1 MDSKSYEALPATIY
15 NLGSCAARYLDFTR
29 EELWARMSTP
39 LRHKA
44 VQIPVFLVNEAQMD
58 ILYPPERRKVIDP
71 ENAKDWR
78 ERRRNSDDPP
88 KWQDLDPPSPDE
100 KDPDPSSPKGKGP
113 SPSWSRY
120 ERFVAI
126 GLYVCNPKAPPEVI
140 EEAKC
145 KDGPSPTGVLGF
157 SEAEEAYI
165 RHEGPRI
172 YLCCERIVSVAE
184 EKGIDPNLVLD
195 KVYYHE
201 LGHALLKGVRCF
213 EKPEDDPY
221 LQTWG
226 RIIEESA
233 AEWISYVHFRG
244 RERLLFRKVL
254 MKDKPAEYRSC
265 VVFHRIPLFPLP
277 MAEPNN
283 WDENTQQGIRSG
295 LRKFYESWMD
305 QKFPWGTPGPGK
317 SFYEVW
323 MTQKYPWGMPGT
335 GILPLVEGTL
345 LEDWLK
351 GELFYKCE
359 QQEDLMVQQKRWIG
373 FLSLP
378 LWDAWV
384 AQRAFFLFF
393 GYPSWG
399 AMKVTT
405 NPKTL
410 IRNRALFTSF
420 MASLN
425 LSAWRAYKE
434 LGAPREPEYVIPLE
448 EFAAALINFSSQTYV
463 F

>member
-1 MDSKSYEALPATIY
+1 MDPKSYEALPATIY
-15 NLGSCAARYLDFTR
+15 NLGSCAARHLDFTR

-58 ILYPPERRKVIDP
+58 ILYPPERQKVIDP

-78 ERRRNSDDPP
+78 EKRRNPDNPAT
-88 KWQDLDPPSPDE
+88 WQDLDP
-100 KDPDPSSPKGKGP
+100 SSSNGKGP

-120 ERFVAI
+120 KRIVAM
-126 GLYVCNPKAPPEVI
+126 GLYVCNPEASSEVI

-145 KDGPSPTGVLGF
+145 KDGPPPTGVLGF
-157 SEAEEAYI
+157 SKAEEAYK
-165 RHEGPRI
+165 HHKGPHI
-172 YLCCERIVSVAE
+172 YLCCERIVSFAK

-201 LGHALLKGVRCF
+201 LGHAVLKGVRCF

-221 LQTWG
+221 LETWG

-244 RERLLFRKVL
+244 RERLLVRKVL

-277 MAEPNN
+277 MAEPNG

-295 LRKFYESWMD
+295 LRKFYESWMT
-305 QKFPWGTPGPGK
+305 QKFPWVIPST
-317 SFYEVW
+317 
-323 MTQKYPWGMPGT
+323 GM
-335 GILPLVEGTL
+335 LSLVKGTL
-345 LEDWLK
+345 LEDWAR
-351 GELFYKCE
+351 GELFYMRGRQGWKVFR
-359 QQEDLMVQQKRWIG
+359 DSIFMGRGRWMG
-373 FLSLP
+373 FLCLP

-384 AQRAFFLFF
+384 AQRAFFLFSAD
-393 GYPSWG
+393 PSRG
-399 AMKVTT
+399 AVKVTT

-410 IRNRALFTSF
+410 IRHRALFTPF

-434 LGAPREPEYVIPLE
+434 LGAPREVEYVIPLE
-448 EFAAALINFSSQTYV
+448 EFAAALINFSSQAYV

>member
-1 MDSKSYEALPATIY
+1 
-15 NLGSCAARYLDFTR
+15 
-29 EELWARMSTP
+29 MSTP

-71 ENAKDWR
+71 ENARDWM
-78 ERRRNSDDPP
+78 EKRRNSDDPP
-88 KWQDLDPPSPDE
+88 KLQDLDPSSPE
-100 KDPDPSSPKGKGP
+100 NEGPDPSSPKGKGP
-113 SPSWSRY
+113 SPSWPRY
-120 ERFVAI
+120 KRIVAM
-126 GLYVCNPKAPPEVI
+126 GLYVCNPEAPPEVI

-145 KDGPSPTGVLGF
+145 KDGPPPTGVLGF
-157 SEAEEAYI
+157 SEAEKAYTH
-165 RHEGPRI
+165 HEGPHI
-172 YLCCERIVSVAE
+172 YLCCERIVSFAE
-184 EKGIDPNLVLD
+184 KKGIDPNLVLD

-221 LQTWG
+221 LETWG

-265 VVFHRIPLFPLP
+265 IVFHRIPLFPLP
-277 MAEPNN
+277 MAEPDS

-295 LRKFYESWMD
+295 LRKFYERWMD
-305 QKFPWGTPGPGK
+305 QKFPWGTPGPG
-317 SFYEVW
+317 
-323 MTQKYPWGMPGT
+323 
-335 GILPLVEGTL
+335 ILSLVEGTL
-345 LEDWLK
+345 LKDWVERK
-351 GELFYKCE
+351 LFYMRGRQGWKVFR
-359 QQEDLMVQQKRWIG
+359 DSVFIGRGRWMG
-373 FLSLP
+373 FLCLP

-384 AQRAFFLFF
+384 AQRAFSLFSA
-393 GYPSWG
+393 YPSRG
-399 AMKVTT
+399 AVELTT
-405 NPKTL
+405 DRKTL
-410 IRNRALFTSF
+410 IRHRALFTSF
-420 MASLN
+420 LASLN

-448 EFAAALINFSSQTYV
+448 EFAAALISFSSQAYV
-463 F
+463 S

>member
-1 MDSKSYEALPATIY
+1 
-15 NLGSCAARYLDFTR
+15 
-29 EELWARMSTP
+29 MSTP

-58 ILYPPERRKVIDP
+58 ILYPPEIRKAIDP

-78 ERRRNSDDPP
+78 EKRRNSDDPP
-88 KWQDLDPPSPDE
+88 KLQDLDEDE
-100 KDPDPSSPKGKGP
+100 DPNPSSPKGKGP

-120 ERFVAI
+120 ERIVAM

-145 KDGPSPTGVLGF
+145 RDSSPPTGVLGF
-157 SEAEEAYI
+157 SEAEEAYK
-165 RHEGPRI
+165 HHKGPHI
-172 YLCCERIVSVAE
+172 YLCCERIVSFAE
-184 EKGIDPNLVLD
+184 KKGIDPNLVLD

-213 EKPEDDPY
+213 EKPEDNPY
-221 LQTWG
+221 LETWG

-244 RERLLFRKVL
+244 RERLLVRKVL

-277 MAEPNN
+277 MAEPNS

-305 QKFPWGTPGPGK
+305 QKFPWGTPGPG
-317 SFYEVW
+317 
-323 MTQKYPWGMPGT
+323 M
-335 GILPLVEGTL
+335 LPLVEGTL
-345 LEDWLK
+345 LKDWAERK
-351 GELFYKCE
+351 LFYMRGRQGWKVFR
-359 QQEDLMVQQKRWIG
+359 DSIFMGRGRWVG
-373 FLSLP
+373 FLFLP

-393 GYPSWG
+393 TYPSWG
-399 AMKVTT
+399 AVEVTT
-405 NPKTL
+405 KPKTL
-410 IRNRALFTSF
+410 IRHRALFTPF

-448 EFAAALINFSSQTYV
+448 EFAAALINFSSQAYV